1 MLLNP
6 EQGNKTLLIPLDL
19 HYPSHP
25 PAIRFSKSTQDKI
38 SFRPKPLARHHTTQY
53 SSPNVL
59 WDGWRGRDAVAWQ
72 RAK

>member
-6 EQGNKTLLIPLDL
+6 EQGNKTLVIPLDL

-38 SFRPKPLARHHTTQY
+38 SFESKSLARITHPRQY
-53 SSPNVL
+53 SLQYVL
-59 WDGWRGRDAVAWQ
+59 WIGGGVGMR